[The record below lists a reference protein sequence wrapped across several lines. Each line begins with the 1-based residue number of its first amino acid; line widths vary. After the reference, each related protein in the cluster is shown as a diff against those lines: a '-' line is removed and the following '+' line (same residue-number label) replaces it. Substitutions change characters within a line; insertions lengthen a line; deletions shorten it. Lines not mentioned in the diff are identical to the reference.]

1 MFANFT
7 STADFIANAT
17 VGTIGAIFLL
27 YLVAKFW
34 DSPTGRRWTAEME
47 KEEAEKKR
55 KKELKKKKQEQTND
69 NINNSNL
76 YYSGTA
82 FFVDNVGHLITNYH
96 VVSSCKKNPKII
108 YKNKDIDAKIL
119 AHDEKLD
126 LALLKINSNNK
137 NFISLSDNN
146 AKKMQSIIA
155 AGFPHG
161 KEFNDDLQL
170 TSGHVSSLKGFRN
183 STALLQ
189 IDAALNQGNSG
200 GPIVDKKSGELLA
213 VAVAGLRKD
222 MSEGINYGIKS
233 SQLKDFLESNK
244 IKLKKSNSQKDV
256 VESLENSTV
265 YIHCQ

>member
-1 MFANFT
+1 MEINWAALGFG
-7 STADFIANAT
+7 IAC
-17 VGTIGAIFLL
+17 AIVMGF
-27 YLVAKFW
+27 FW
-34 DSPTGRRWTAEME
+34 SSKTGQKLDKKVNTTFNRWEKIAEE
-47 KEEAEKKR
+47 DKKR
-55 KKELKKKKQEQTND
+55 RKELKKKKKQEQTAD
-69 NINNSNL
+69 NANNNNL
-76 YYSGTA
+76 FYSGTA
-82 FFVDNVGHLITNYH
+82 FFIDRVGHLITNYH
-96 VVSSCKKNPKII
+96 VVSSCKKNPKIV
-108 YKNKDIDAKIL
+108 YMNKDIDAKIL
-119 AHDEKLD
+119 AYDEKLD
-126 LALLKINSNNK
+126 LALLKINSNNDS
-137 NFISLSDNN
+137 FISLSDSN
-146 AKKMQSIIA
+146 AKKMQSVIA

-200 GPIVDKKSGELLA
+200 GPIVDKNSGYLIA

-244 IKLKKSNSQKDV
+244 IKLKKSNSKEDV

>member
-1 MFANFT
+1 MDIDWRALGL
-7 STADFIANAT
+7 AIAGVIAM
-17 VGTIGAIFLL
+17 A
-27 YLVAKFW
+27 YFW
-34 DSPTGRRWTAEME
+34 DSPTGRRWTEEME
-47 KEEAEKKR
+47 KEKAEKKR
-55 KKELKKKKQEQTND
+55 QKELKKKKKQEQTAD
-69 NINNSNL
+69 NSNNNNL

-82 FFVDNVGHLITNYH
+82 FFIDRAGHLITNYH

-108 YKNKDIDAKIL
+108 YKNKDIEAKIL

-126 LALLKINSNNK
+126 LALLKVNSNNE

-200 GPIVDKKSGELLA
+200 GPIVDKKTGELLA

-244 IKLKKSNSQKDV
+244 IKLKKSNSNKDV